1 MASFKSILDDV
12 GHGLKVFFGVATKV
26 AQVAEPIVAIAFPGI
41 SGLYD
46 ATVNEIIAAEN
57 AAIVAGAQ
65 SGTGAQKLSMVV
77 AAILPTFQTYAAQN
91 NMPTPTIAT
100 VTAWVNAAVASL
112 NAIPAPIT
120 ATPTTSAA
128 TAAST
133 SNIL

>member
-12 GHGLKVFFGVATKV
+12 GHSLKVFFGVTTKV
-26 AQVAEPIVAIAFPGI
+26 AQMIEPIVAIAFPGI

-65 SGTGAQKLSMVV
+65 SGTGAQKLAMVV

-100 VTAWVNAAVASL
+100 VTAWVLYS
-112 NAIPAPIT
+112 
-120 ATPTTSAA
+120 
-128 TAAST
+128 
-133 SNIL
+133 SNVRNFYR